1 MFDSQCI
8 DLRTVD
14 VSRRP
19 ASLAA
24 IQALL
29 AANQLVMDS
38 GVTLFVTAWAGDA
51 LVGCAG
57 LAANVIKC
65 VAIDDRWRGLNLS
78 ARLLSEVQNLALEKG
93 HFHLFLYTR
102 PCNGERFRQCG
113 FWPVA
118 QTKNV
123 LLMENT
129 PRGISQYCA
138 GQAKRRKPGATIG
151 AVVMNA
157 NPFTLGH
164 RYLAEQAANRCDW
177 LHLFVVREEASFFPF
192 RERLAMVREGVSHL
206 QNVTVHEGGEYV
218 ISRATFPSY
227 FLKASG
233 LVETAWCELDL
244 QIFRQH
250 IAPVL
255 GITHRFVGS
264 EPFCPVTRQYNEAMR
279 RCLSMP
285 SNPWLPPIQVEELP
299 RKARRNGPPI
309 SASEVRRLVD
319 KHQFAM
325 IREMVPETTYHH
337 LADNYFAATA

>member
-1 MFDSQCI
+1 MFDSHSV

-14 VSRRP
+14 ISRQP
-19 ASLAA
+19 ARLAE

-38 GVTLFVTAWAGDA
+38 GVTLFVTAWVGDA

-65 VAIDDRWRGLNLS
+65 VAIDDDWRGLNLS
-78 ARLLSEVQNLALEKG
+78 ARLLGEVQNLALEKG

-138 GQAKRRKPGATIG
+138 GLGKRRVAGATIG
-151 AVVMNA
+151 SVVMNA

-164 RYLAEQAANRCDW
+164 RYLAEQAAKRCDW

-206 QNVTVHEGGEYV
+206 RNVTVHEGGEYV

-250 IAPVL
+250 IAPAL

-264 EPFCPVTRQYNEAMR
+264 EPFCPVTLQYNQAMR
-279 RCLSMP
+279 RCLSAP
-285 SNPWLPPIQVEELP
+285 SAEVLPPIQVEELT
-299 RKARRNGPPI
+299 RKARLNGPPI

-325 IREMVPETTYHH
+325 IREMVPETTFHH
-337 LADNYFAATA
+337 LQENYFAATA